1 LDFTQLLEELIL
13 VLVSVEL
20 AELAYHIYK
29 MRSYERK
36 IDQHLSKMD
45 AHVLKM
51 DSHVLK
57 MDQHLRELEI
67 RMTKLDRVPTQSH
80 EDRK

>member
-1 LDFTQLLEELIL
+1 
-13 VLVSVEL
+13 
-20 AELAYHIYK
+20 
-29 MRSYERK
+29 MRSYEKK

-57 MDQHLRELEI
+57 MDQHLRELET
-67 RMTKLDRVPTQSH
+67 RMTKLDKVLTQSY
-80 EDRK
+80 EDQKIEAFMQKERTAQLKVQTLRPQAT